1 MDGLYC
7 LRSDLI
13 RDDCLDGWT
22 VIGSGGFGQIYRAKH
37 KGWGTD
43 VAIKLLLYNDGS
55 AASLQREA
63 NLMFQGGNPNVLRI
77 FGLYEGRLGGT
88 HNLSRVGLV
97 MEFMS
102 RGSLADLLHALSG
115 PPPWALTFRITH
127 QIGLGMN
134 FLHQLATPLLHL
146 DLKPNN
152 VLLDDSLNAKLT
164 DFGLSRVARSL
175 SKSVQEKDESE
186 GGTLSYMPPEALNS
200 VNYKPNKASDI
211 YSYGVLLW
219 SIITG
224 KEPYANVLS
233 VLVRFHIPRG
243 ERPDLTLIDCSVA
256 AGLDDIV
263 QLMSACWTQEPNQRP
278 SFRDCVHVTEKVF
291 DMHKRGVNDAV
302 HDVLKQLDDDICSGL
317 RSVQISPKPQNKVRP
332 HVLSC
337 VTGPPPE
344 QETGANKNAEGI
356 KKESF
361 YRPVMS
367 GVPHFNKTPQRQ
379 SSTPGGVSIN
389 MSNVSAVQIGN
400 NNYMNI
406 SQRSRQRHQTAPSS
420 ANRAHYQSE
429 NSYKKT

>member
-43 VAIKLLLYNDGS
+43 VAIKLLLYNDGRS
-55 AASLQREA
+55 TSSLQREA

-77 FGLYEGRLGGT
+77 FGLYEGRLGGM
-88 HNLSRVGLV
+88 HNLSQVGLV

-115 PPPWALTFRITH
+115 PPPWPLTFRITH

-152 VLLDDSLNAKLT
+152 VLLDDSLNAKA
-164 DFGLSRVARSL
+164 SPSL
-175 SKSVQEKDESE
+175 KACFT
-186 GGTLSYMPPEALNS
+186 TLLCNTEAKQLQHRTT
-200 VNYKPNKASDI
+200 
-211 YSYGVLLW
+211 YGVLLW

-224 KEPYANVLS
+224 KEPYANALS
-233 VLVRFHIPRG
+233 SLVRFRIPQG
-243 ERPDLTLIDCSVA
+243 DRPDVTSIDHSVA
-256 AGLDDIV
+256 EGLDDIV
-263 QLMSACWTQEPNQRP
+263 QLMSACWTHEPNQRP

-291 DMHKRGVNDAV
+291 NMHKRGVNDAV

-317 RSVQISPKPQNKVRP
+317 RSVQISPKAKNRRP
-332 HVLSC
+332 PFISC
-337 VTGPPPE
+337 VTGPSPQ
-344 QETGANKNAEGI
+344 QETGANQKAEGR
-356 KKESF
+356 KKDSLS
-361 YRPVMS
+361 RPV
-367 GVPHFNKTPQRQ
+367 VFVAPHSNRAPQRQ
-379 SSTPGGVSIN
+379 SSTPGRVSIH

-400 NNYMNI
+400 NNFMNI
-406 SQRSRQRHQTAPSS
+406 SPGSRQRHQTAPSS
-420 ANRAHYQSE
+420 ANRSQRL
-429 NSYKKT
+429 

>member
-55 AASLQREA
+55 TSSLQREA

-77 FGLYEGRLGGT
+77 FGLYEGRLGGM
-88 HNLSRVGLV
+88 HNLSQVGLV

-115 PPPWALTFRITH
+115 PPPWPLTFRITH

-224 KEPYANVLS
+224 KEPYANALS
-233 VLVRFHIPRG
+233 SLVRFRIPQG
-243 ERPDLTLIDCSVA
+243 DRPDVTSIDHSVA
-256 AGLDDIV
+256 EGLDDIV
-263 QLMSACWTQEPNQRP
+263 QLMSACWTHEPNQRP

-291 DMHKRGVNDAV
+291 NMHKRGVNDAV

-317 RSVQISPKPQNKVRP
+317 RSVQISPKAKNRRP
-332 HVLSC
+332 PFISC
-337 VTGPPPE
+337 VTGPSPQ
-344 QETGANKNAEGI
+344 QETGANQKAEGR
-356 KKESF
+356 KKDSLS
-361 YRPVMS
+361 RPV
-367 GVPHFNKTPQRQ
+367 VFVAPHSNRAPQRQ
-379 SSTPGGVSIN
+379 SSTPGRVSIH

-400 NNYMNI
+400 NNFMNI
-406 SQRSRQRHQTAPSS
+406 SPGSRQRHQTAPSS
-420 ANRAHYQSE
+420 ANRSQRL
-429 NSYKKT
+429 